1 MESKTNTECKS
12 TNNNSVELFR
22 TYLHDIRNM
31 KTLDR
36 EMIRNIRNM
45 SNDDKM
51 DIILAMNDVINGLKA
66 FLE

>member
-51 DIILAMNDVINGLKA
+51 DIILTMNDVINGLKA

>member
-1 MESKTNTECKS
+1 MESKSNTEYKS

-51 DIILAMNDVINGLKA
+51 DIILTMNDVINGLKA

>member
-1 MESKTNTECKS
+1 M
-12 TNNNSVELFR
+12 ELFR

-45 SNDDKM
+45 SNDEKI
-51 DIILAMNDVINGLKA
+51 DIILTMNDVIDGLKA
-66 FLE
+66 LLE

>member
-1 MESKTNTECKS
+1 MESKSNNEYKS
-12 TNNNSVELFR
+12 TNNNSVELLR

-45 SNDDKM
+45 SNDEKM
-51 DIILAMNDVINGLKA
+51 DIILTMNDVIDGLKA
-66 FLE
+66 LLE

>member
-1 MESKTNTECKS
+1 MESKSNTEYKS

-36 EMIRNIRNM
+36 EMISNIRNM

-51 DIILAMNDVINGLKA
+51 DIILTMNDVINGLKA